1 VTTADAR
8 QRTFVRVDGSVVR
21 VSIRGQ
27 GPPLLLIM
35 GLGGNIEMWDPLER
49 ALVDHGFQTI
59 AYDAP
64 GTGESPPRL
73 VPRRMSGLARHAA
86 HLLDALALPR
96 VDVLGVSFGG
106 AVAQEL
112 ALHNPHRVRR
122 LVLAGTTCG
131 LGSVPGHPLA
141 LAALV
146 TPLRYYSPRFFRLV
160 APLLYGPGTAGD
172 DRMLRAHVASRQA
185 RPPSLCG
192 YVGQLGAAAG
202 WTSLP
207 WLHHVRAPT
216 LVVSGDRDRVVPPVN
231 ARILA
236 ARLPNAR
243 RQTLDGGH
251 VFLLENPR
259 TAATA
264 IARFLDTDEEP
275 LGGLASHRSDL
286 TSTDAGRA

>member
-1 VTTADAR
+1 MSTSAESGGR
-8 QRTFVRVDGSVVR
+8 LLTFARVDGSLVR
-21 VSIRGQ
+21 VSIRGH
-27 GPPLLLIM
+27 GRPLLLIM

-49 ALVDHGFQTI
+49 ALSSHGVQTI

-73 VPRRMSGLARHAA
+73 IPPRMSKLARHAA

-96 VDVLGVSFGG
+96 ADILGVSLGG

-131 LGSVPGHPLA
+131 LGSIPGHPLA
-141 LAALV
+141 LAALA
-146 TPLRYYSPRFFRLV
+146 TPLRYYSPRFFRLI
-160 APLLYGPGTAGD
+160 APLLYGPGAARD
-172 DRMLRAHVASRQA
+172 DRMLRTHLASRHA
-185 RPPSLCG
+185 RPPSLYG
-192 YVGQLGAAAG
+192 YVGQLSAAAG

-207 WLHHVRAPT
+207 WLHHVQAPT
-216 LVVSGDRDRVVPPVN
+216 LVLAGDLDRVVPPLN

-243 RQTLDGGH
+243 RQMLHGGH
-251 VFLLENPR
+251 LFLLENPR
-259 TAATA
+259 AAADVIT
-264 IARFLDTDEEP
+264 RFLDCDERS
-275 LGGLASHRSDL
+275 SH
-286 TSTDAGRA
+286 

>member
-1 VTTADAR
+1 VTSATMTG
-8 QRTFVRVDGSVVR
+8 RTVPESRLLTFARVDGNVVR

-27 GPPLLLIM
+27 GRPLLLIM

-49 ALVDHGFQTI
+49 ALGRHGVQTI

-73 VPRRMSGLARHAA
+73 LPRRMSGLARHVA
-86 HLLDALALPR
+86 HLLDTLALPR
-96 VDVLGVSFGG
+96 VDVVGVSFGG

-131 LGSVPGHPLA
+131 LGSIPGHPLA
-141 LAALV
+141 MAALI
-146 TPLRYYSPRFFRLV
+146 TPLRYYSPRFFRV
-160 APLLYGPGTAGD
+160 IAPLLYGPAANGD
-172 DRMLRAHVASRQA
+172 DRMLQAHLASRHA

-192 YVGQLGAAAG
+192 YVGQLSAAAG

-207 WLHHVRAPT
+207 WLHQVRAPT
-216 LVVSGDRDRVVPPVN
+216 LVVAGCGDRVVPPVN

-243 RQTLDGGH
+243 LQMLDGGH
-251 VFLLENPR
+251 LFLLENPG
-259 TAATA
+259 AAAAA
-264 IARFLDTDEEP
+264 IARFLECDEEP
-275 LGGLASHRSDL
+275 HG
-286 TSTDAGRA
+286 